1 MYIYTLDLCVCVCA
15 HACALPTVPDA
26 RCEMRERY
34 CRMVHRV
41 STSMLILLRYMRM
54 RGMRPGNPSWE
65 GEGRTW
71 CNVYKLCECLSL
83 GERMVKV
90 CTICVSYVFMYA
102 VKCVM
107 ICVKCSA

>member
-1 MYIYTLDLCVCVCA
+1 MCACVSA
-15 HACALPTVPDA
+15 APTVPDA

-65 GEGRTW
+65 REKERGAMYIR
-71 CNVYKLCECLSL
+71 CVSACSFVVYVHNV
-83 GERMVKV
+83 GV
-90 CTICVSYVFMYA
+90 CTGIHINLQAPSR
-102 VKCVM
+102 
-107 ICVKCSA
+107 